1 MNVLCPPPVNPNNIT
16 LKVNTTNITVGSNG
30 MYAGGGFLGGSD
42 ALQLTNLN
50 GDSIWEGV
58 ATVLPGTGPNYY
70 AFFNS
75 PNGIV
80 IGEVKRI

>member
-1 MNVLCPPPVNPNNIT
+1 
-16 LKVNTTNITVGSNG
+16 

-58 ATVLPGTGPNYY
+58 ATVFRIMDQIIMLFSI
-70 AFFNS
+70 AQM
-75 PNGIV
+75 GIV
-80 IGEVKRI
+80 IGK